1 MVEKFEHG
9 EALHKGR
16 WLPVTTFLVVT
27 EHGTEWCLIDGWH
40 DRNSEAVVQEVEI
53 SVRLLASEAFSG
65 E

>member
-27 EHGTEWCLIDGWH
+27 DGGTEWCCLDGH
-40 DRNSEAVVQEVEI
+40 HARNSEEVKREVEA
-53 SVRLLASEAFSG
+53 SLRLLAEEAFG